1 MSTQVFVAN
10 LNFETTEDQVAKHF
24 SQVGNVRDVKIP
36 KDRETGKSRGFA
48 FVRFESEEEV
58 EEAIATLDGSS
69 LAGRPLKVR
78 VAEERSQERRPRRV
92 PPGQERFSDDP
103 DENWVSSDRDDDDF
117 GERGDSRRPRKKNKR
132 DWRRMRQ
139 TKRSL

>member
-24 SQVGNVRDVKIP
+24 SQVGSVRDVKIP
-36 KDRETGKSRGFA
+36 KDRETGRSRGFA

-78 VAEERSQERRPRRV
+78 IAEERSQERRPRRV
-92 PPGQERFSDDP
+92 PGQERLSDEP
-103 DENWVSSDRDDDDF
+103 DESWSASNRDDDF